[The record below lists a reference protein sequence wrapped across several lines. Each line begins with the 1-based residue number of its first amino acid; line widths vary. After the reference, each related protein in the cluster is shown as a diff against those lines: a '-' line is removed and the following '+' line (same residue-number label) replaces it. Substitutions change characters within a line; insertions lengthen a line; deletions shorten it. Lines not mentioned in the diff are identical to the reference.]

1 MENLHLLR
9 PYMLLLL
16 IPALLALVFLLHR
29 KKSQNNWNK
38 ICDSHLLKHLSVD
51 VGKTSTRLSLAVL
64 ALMWIVAVVAASGP
78 AWRQA
83 PQPAYRNQSAVVV
96 ALDLSYSMLAQ
107 DIKPSRI
114 ERAKYKVIDLLE
126 KEKDRQL
133 SLVVFAGDAHAVT
146 PLTDDIN
153 TIKAQIEPLDPMI
166 MPFPGSRPDQGV
178 TKALELLKNGAAK
191 NGEIILLTDGTEGYW
206 QQLEDVAADVNAAGH
221 TLAVIGVGTSAGA
234 PIPAEK
240 GGFIQDKRGAIVLP
254 KLDKTG
260 LKKVALE
267 GGGQYVTMTADDM
280 DINTISKFSLNKKQ
294 IDKEKKQQVTA
305 SWSDDG
311 YWLVFLLI
319 PIALYCFRKGVV
331 FSFIL
336 ALMVLPSISHS
347 AQPGASQGLW
357 SKLWKNQQQLGVEQF
372 NSGEYESAE
381 QNLQGDTLWKSA
393 AQYRAGKF
401 EDALKTLEGDDSSQA
416 DYNRG
421 NALAH
426 MERYEEAIAAYTQAL
441 EKDPENRD
449 AKHNKELLEKHLQ
462 QQEQQ
467 SDNQDQSGEKGENQ
481 EGENQEGQNQKG
493 ENQEGENQQ
502 SENQQGEQSQQQSGQ
517 QDDSQHQEPEQQ
529 QDLTQSKQDD
539 SSKDQEGKQGQESQQ
554 EKKEEQEKQAQ
565 KAEQQEENAQ
575 QQDNSQQMM
584 QEDSQQQVET
594 KPLDQK
600 TEQWLRQIPDNPGGL
615 LKRKFYYESK
625 KKYDKGTLP
634 NTKNRW

>member
-16 IPALLALVFLLHR
+16 IPAVMAIVFLFYR
-29 KKSQNNWNK
+29 KKAQNNWDK
-38 ICDSHLLKHLSVD
+38 ICDSHLLKHLSID
-51 VGKTSTRLSLAVL
+51 TGKASVRLSLIALL
-64 ALMWIVAVVAASGP
+64 AMWTIAVVAISGP

-83 PQPAYRNQSAVVV
+83 PQPAYRNQSATVVV
-96 ALDLSYSMLAQ
+96 LDLSYSMLAQ

-126 KEKDRQL
+126 KRKDGQL

-178 TKALELLKNGAAK
+178 TRALELLKNGVAK
-191 NGEIILLTDGTEGYW
+191 NGEIILLTDGAEGHW
-206 QQLEDVAADVNAAGH
+206 QQLEDMAADVNAVGH
-221 TLAVIGVGTSAGA
+221 TLSIIGVGTKAGA
-234 PIPAEK
+234 PIPAEE
-240 GGFIQDKRGAIVLP
+240 GGFIQDKSGAIVLP
-254 KLDKTG
+254 KLDDAK
-260 LKKVALE
+260 LKQAARE
-267 GGGQYVTMTADDM
+267 GGGQYITMTADDR
-280 DINTISKFSLNKKQ
+280 DINTISRFNLNKKQ
-294 IDKEKKQQVTA
+294 IDKEKKQQVSA

-311 YWLVFLLI
+311 YWLVFLVL

-336 ALMVLPSISHS
+336 ALMILPSFSHS
-347 AQPGASQGLW
+347 AEPGFW
-357 SKLWKNQQQLGVEQF
+357 SKLWKNQQQLGVEQLKD
-372 NSGEYESAE
+372 GEYETAE
-381 QNLQGDTLWKSA
+381 QNLQGDTLWKGA

-401 EDALKTLEGDDSSQA
+401 EDAIKTLEGDESALA

-426 MERYEEAIAAYTQAL
+426 MERYEEAIAAYEQAL
-441 EKDPENRD
+441 EKDPENQD
-449 AKHNKELLEKHLQ
+449 AKDNKELIEKYLQ

-467 SDNQDQSGEKGENQ
+467 SQDQQNQDG
-481 EGENQEGQNQKG
+481 QKG
-493 ENQEGENQQ
+493 ENQEGQKQDGQKDGSQEGAEQKGEQQ
-502 SENQQGEQSQQQSGQ
+502 DGEQEEAEQSQQQSGQ
-517 QDDSQHQEPEQQ
+517 QDDSQQQEPEQQ
-529 QDLTQSKQDD
+529 QDLTQQ
-539 SSKDQEGKQGQESQQ
+539 KQGQNQ
-554 EKKEEQEKQAQ
+554 EEEQEQEKQAQ
-565 KAEQQEENAQ
+565 QAKQQSEEQPE
-575 QQDNSQQMM
+575 QDNVQEML
-584 QEDSQQQVET
+584 QEDSEQPSVET

-634 NTKNRW
+634 DTKNRW

>member
-16 IPALLALVFLLHR
+16 IPALLAIVFLLHR

-51 VGKTSTRLSLAVL
+51 AGKTGARLSLGVL
-64 ALMWIVAVVAASGP
+64 AIMWIVAVIAASGP

-83 PQPAYRNQSAVVV
+83 PQPAYRNQNATVVV
-96 ALDLSYSMLAQ
+96 LDLSYSMLAQ

-126 KEKDRQL
+126 KRKDGQL

-178 TKALELLKNGAAK
+178 IKALELLKNGIAK
-191 NGEIILLTDGTEGYW
+191 NSEIILLTDGTEAYW
-206 QQLEDVAADVNAAGH
+206 QQLDDVAADVNAAGH
-221 TLAVIGVGTSAGA
+221 TLAVIGVGTKDGA
-234 PIPAEK
+234 PIPAEG

-254 KLDKTG
+254 KLNDER
-260 LKKVALE
+260 LRRVALE
-267 GGGQYVTMTADDM
+267 SGGKYIAMTADDR
-280 DINTISKFSLNKKQ
+280 DINSISKFSLNKKQ
-294 IDKEKKQQVTA
+294 MDKEKKQQVSA

-311 YWLVFLLI
+311 YWLVFLVL

-336 ALMVLPSISHS
+336 ALMILPSISHS
-347 AQPGASQGLW
+347 AEPGLGSSQSFWERLW
-357 SKLWKNQQQLGVEQF
+357 NNQRQLGVEQF

-381 QNLQGDTLWKSA
+381 QNLQGDTLWKGAS
-393 AQYRAGKF
+393 QYRAGKF
-401 EDALKTLEGDDSSQA
+401 EDAIKTLEGDESSLA

-426 MERYEEAIAAYTQAL
+426 MERYEEAVAAYEQAL
-441 EKDPENRD
+441 EKDPENGD
-449 AKHNKELLEKHLQ
+449 AKHNKELIEKHLQ
-462 QQEQQ
+462 EQQSQEQQ
-467 SDNQDQSGEKGENQ
+467 SQNQGGESQDGQNQ
-481 EGENQEGQNQKG
+481 EGDNQQGESQQGESQQDQNQE
-493 ENQEGENQQ
+493 
-502 SENQQGEQSQQQSGQ
+502 GEQSQQQSGQ
-517 QDDSQHQEPEQQ
+517 QNDSEEQ
-529 QDLTQSKQDD
+529 QDLIQPKQGANKQDQD
-539 SSKDQEGKQGQESQQ
+539 GQQ
-554 EKKEEQEKQAQ
+554 EQKEEQEKQAQ
-565 KAEQQEENAQ
+565 KAKQKAEQQKEQ
-575 QQDNSQQMM
+575 QQDNKQQML
-584 QEDSQQQVET
+584 QENSEQPPAET

-634 NTKNRW
+634 DTKNRW